1 MNVSS
6 VQPLKR
12 TAQHSGVA
20 REATSQGSLLERKKR
35 AEKRKKLKPK
45 VRAKLEETLGLKDK
59 EMAVDEESKEAE
71 GSEEPLVKVVE
82 NQESTVV
89 GNEDVV
95 MDSEETFQKNLKKKH
110 RNLKRLKHKRRKKN
124 RR

>member
-1 MNVSS
+1 MAKSIRS
-6 VQPLKR
+6 KR
-12 TAQHSGVA
+12 
-20 REATSQGSLLERKKR
+20 ERKKR
-35 AEKRKKLKPK
+35 AAKRKKLKPK

-59 EMAVDEESKEAE
+59 EMAVDEETKEAE
-71 GSEEPLVKVVE
+71 GSEEPLVKVVG

-89 GNEDVV
+89 ESEDVV
-95 MDSEETFQKNLKKKH
+95 MESEGTSQKNLKKKP

>member
-1 MNVSS
+1 MAKSIRS
-6 VQPLKR
+6 KR
-12 TAQHSGVA
+12 
-20 REATSQGSLLERKKR
+20 ERKKR

-89 GNEDVV
+89 GI
-95 MDSEETFQKNLKKKH
+95 
-110 RNLKRLKHKRRKKN
+110 RKFAQFWIYMALSAWLALIIG
-124 RR
+124 